1 MQYQNKIAFQ
11 VSGARA
17 MFSDPI
23 SRVGGEKFSYMVPTY
38 QALKGITE
46 SIYWKPSL
54 IWRILRVRVMNTI
67 RTESIG
73 VRPIKFHSN
82 ANDLSYYTYLKDVAY
97 QVEAKFE
104 WNNNRMELQKDWN
117 ENKHFAM
124 ANRAIE
130 SGGRRD
136 VFLGTRECQA
146 YVMPCRFGENSGHY
160 DEHDELSF
168 GIQFHSFIYP
178 DEAVDNDTYDHLTAA
193 FWKPVMKNGII
204 EFTPPSG
211 VEFRRTLYPMEKKSF
226 EPGINFQTIGGE

>member
-1 MQYQNKIAFQ
+1 MKYQNKIVFQ
-11 VSGARA
+11 VSGVRA

-54 IWRILRVRVMNTI
+54 IWRILRVRVLNKI
-67 RTESIG
+67 RTESVGI
-73 VRPIKFHSN
+73 RPIKFFKGP
-82 ANDLSYYTYLKDVAY
+82 NDLSYYTYLKDVAY

-104 WNNNRMELQKDWN
+104 WNNNRRDLQEDWN

-124 ANRAIE
+124 VSRAIE

-136 VFLGTRECQA
+136 IFLGTRECQA
-146 YVMPCRFGENSGHY
+146 YAEPCRFGEGLGHY

-178 DEAVDNDTYDHLTAA
+178 DEAFDNATYNHLTAA

-204 EFTPPSG
+204 EFVPPLEA
-211 VEFRRTLYPMEKKSF
+211 EFRRTLYPMDKKSF
-226 EPGINFQTIGGE
+226 KAGINFQV